1 MLRLLLLSL
10 VCLLA
15 ACGQKGPL
23 FLPTTPVVA
32 PPVAVQ
38 PAESI
43 PGSTEESS
51 QNTPPAAPRSP
62 DHRESS
68 WIILPTIMAP
78 YVPKTCR

>member
-23 FLPTTPVVA
+23 FLPTTPIVT

-38 PAESI
+38 SAETI
-43 PGSTEESS
+43 PSSTEESS
-51 QNTPPAAPRSP
+51 QNAPPAAPTQP
-62 DHRESS
+62 
-68 WIILPTIMAP
+68 
-78 YVPKTCR
+78 

>member
-43 PGSTEESS
+43 PGSTEETSRS
-51 QNTPPAAPRSP
+51 RAALTTENL
-62 DHRESS
+62 HGLFC
-68 WIILPTIMAP
+68 LP
-78 YVPKTCR
+78 

>member
-23 FLPTTPVVA
+23 FLPATPVVVVM

-51 QNTPPAAPRSP
+51 QNTPPAAPAQP
-62 DHRESS
+62 
-68 WIILPTIMAP
+68 
-78 YVPKTCR
+78 